1 MNRDEKP
8 GGMLIKCSSPADLN
22 PPFRGMDWRRAG
34 AGFPELMLNGQD
46 FAHHTL
52 LVDREEDEEEGIAR
66 RFVLPRGLASM
77 DGLMVRKET
86 DNIKQEFKLSDA
98 VMQIK
103 KEGEELT
110 DFQKKKKIKQH
121 PPAKIVGM
129 NEDGSL
135 GLQSAR
141 PHVCEHCSATFRTNY
156 HLQRHAFIHTGEKP
170 FQCSHCDMRF
180 IQKYLLQRHEKI
192 HTGEKPYRCDECG
205 MKFIQ
210 KYHMERHKR
219 THSGEKPYQCSH
231 CQQLFSRTDRVLK
244 HQRLCRESRRADEL
258 HAGDGLALSGQG
270 LGYSPLPGD
279 RSRPKKQR
287 HKANDK
293 PWHPVKDEY
302 EPAECSAERRDSPV
316 GIGRLAEVPAPETTG
331 TSPGTP
337 SSLADKPGFP
347 GLESHADLDPR
358 RGAPGKPAASSTNY
372 DDAVQ
377 FLKKRRYL
385 QAGGPSSSRD
395 GTLNAGIAA
404 QTSGSRS
411 AGASIGND
419 AATAC
424 ISNSHA
430 AKTEI
435 KSTQDKNI
443 LTDEVFQT
451 LLDHYS
457 NKAGGQPE
465 VSFGVDDTEVTSRV
479 SVHSSDVSAGG
490 HVEALGMSAQAPPSG
505 NAGVLQEYSKFLQQT
520 LERTSQNDSYLN
532 TQSLTCVPKSQS
544 LSHQPKFSA
553 IDTHYT
559 SSSRSRSG
567 MNPSLSTRM
576 SSEKSHFG
584 LLFGDSQHSFSF
596 SGEETNPSSVSSTE
610 DFLEQVTPPK
620 KSDSQVTDSPFQIGA
635 FEQNLR
641 SQFQSSGSAVSSLF
655 SFSSGAVNLH
665 GHESG
670 TDFSEYPLASVA
682 DGRTPPTSSL
692 DSTGSQMYS

>member
-1 MNRDEKP
+1 
-8 GGMLIKCSSPADLN
+8 
-22 PPFRGMDWRRAG
+22 
-34 AGFPELMLNGQD
+34 
-46 FAHHTL
+46 
-52 LVDREEDEEEGIAR
+52 
-66 RFVLPRGLASM
+66 M

-258 HAGDGLALSGQG
+258 HAGDGLALSEQG
-270 LGYSPLPGD
+270 LGHSPLPGD

-293 PWHPVKDEY
+293 PWHPVRLEGGEGREEPGPGSRERPSPYSRASKVKDEY
-302 EPAECSAERRDSPV
+302 EPAECSAERRDSAV
-316 GIGRLAEVPAPETTG
+316 GIGRLAEVPAPEANASRNDVLKTPASRKRPRKPAG
-331 TSPGTP
+331 LREDSSPTSSLDDGNVARYAFQ
-337 SSLADKPGFP
+337 LADKPGFP

-424 ISNSHA
+424 TSNSHA
-430 AKTEI
+430 AKTEV